1 MARGNCKV
9 LCSQKGLLCNPASG
23 RCVDPDGKI
32 GRELQGRIANRNT
45 RNVCPAA
52 IQRQCKSEDKIC
64 NPKTRQC
71 VMPHGSRGQK
81 LLTSTHYVKH
91 HDLHHVRGHMQTKM
105 HKFLGNSVNS
115 GKKFPTDVDREVKKT
130 LRAFDEFE
138 ELYEEE
144 HEDLGHNI
152 KNGHKKGVLRR
163 MFGAA
168 KNSLAGLYSLARK
181 HPAFAVLIIAAMVY
195 GGGAVALSHA
205 TPTSPVAIALSHFTP
220 TALGG
225 LKPVEFIAQYGVTAG
240 NFVRDHGGKQFLG
253 IMGKFVGQ
261 LRGESGYL
269 SWGWKVATMPI
280 IKLWEWLGS
289 FIVSS
294 GISAG
299 IARGLSYLSPSTP
312 STPSL
317 MTPAH
322 QPLLL
327 HQSQS
332 LLSNTPKG
340 YYTAMRSGTSS
351 LPFLNIAK
359 SSTPQIITPGM
370 SINPI
375 HSHPTFISSL
385 LHGRG
390 TTSIATPHYSG
401 QHLFSTP
408 KHTGGIGGSY

>member
-168 KNSLAGLYSLARK
+168 KNSLTGLVSLARK
-181 HPAFAVLIIAAMVY
+181 HPAFAVLIIAAMMY

-312 STPSL
+312 SLTTPIHQPQSTWSNYPAIRNGTTLLRQPFLDISKSSIPSL
-317 MTPAH
+317 PRISV
-322 QPLLL
+322 PLSLTSTNPSSRYDYVK
-327 HQSQS
+327 HIATHAPH
-332 LLSNTPKG
+332 LLSSLVPG
-340 YYTAMRSGTSS
+340 TAGHHVT
-351 LPFLNIAK
+351 FV
-359 SSTPQIITPGM
+359 
-370 SINPI
+370 
-375 HSHPTFISSL
+375 PT
-385 LHGRG
+385 
-390 TTSIATPHYSG
+390 
-401 QHLFSTP
+401 
-408 KHTGGIGGSY
+408 K